1 MVRHLAWALGVA
13 LLIVPAAP
21 VAAECG
27 QQDPRDK
34 RTAPPTPP
42 QSRPKWWL
50 DPKLRQELGITDQ
63 QSASIEQIFQSSI
76 PALRDAR
83 RELDQ
88 LEAVLSKTIQDN
100 TADLFTVAQ
109 QVDKVEAA
117 RSAYNKARTLMLYR
131 INLLLTADQRAK
143 VQAMHE
149 RDDQRRRQDD
159 RGGRQDKGSPR

>member
-13 LLIVPAAP
+13 LLFVPTAP

-34 RTAPPTPP
+34 RPAPATPP
-42 QSRPKWWL
+42 QSSRPKWWL

-159 RGGRQDKGSPR
+159 RGRQDKSSPR